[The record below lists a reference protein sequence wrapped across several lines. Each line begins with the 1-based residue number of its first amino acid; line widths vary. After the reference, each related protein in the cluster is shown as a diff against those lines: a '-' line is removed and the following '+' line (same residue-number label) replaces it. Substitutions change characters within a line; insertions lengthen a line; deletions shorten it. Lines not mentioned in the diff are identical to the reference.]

1 MSTNE
6 VEPAGVAHLT
16 HEARAALQAEPIG
29 VRSLR
34 AAREAAATL
43 QAEQAASAPI
53 PVVPGD
59 EIHVLVTGVS
69 IPTGGGFLASAHT
82 SRAGET
88 IRITRAII
96 DASYSASGR
105 SWMALINNEP
115 AQIEKWGEVRFRM
128 GRAPEGVQT
137 WTQYGDSDWR
147 EQREQARQA
156 AWAEPNPDRRAAA
169 LRAVHD
175 KFGPAP
181 VTSTTISTTPDP
193 SIKLAEEQ
201 RARLD
206 AGGIRQTNN
215 YAPVRR

>member
-6 VEPAGVAHLT
+6 AEGLT

-29 VRSLR
+29 VRRLR
-34 AAREAAATL
+34 EAREALAKI

-53 PVVPGD
+53 PVRPAD
-59 EIHVLVTGVS
+59 TFHCLMTGAT
-69 IPTGGGFLASAHT
+69 IATGQGLLSTAHIT
-82 SRAGET
+82 RAGENVVVT
-88 IRITRAII
+88 QAMI

-105 SWMALINNEP
+105 SWMSLIDNEP
-115 AQIEKWGEVRFRM
+115 AQLAKWGEVRFRM
-128 GRAPEGVQT
+128 GRAPEDVQT

-147 EQREQARQA
+147 EQREAARQA

-169 LRAVHD
+169 LRAVHE

-193 SIKLAEEQ
+193 SIKLAEVQ

-206 AGGIRQTNN
+206 AGGVRQVNN
-215 YAPVRR
+215 YEAVRR